1 MFRKKPRSYHSNT
14 AFLDILFNTLV
25 GFVLLFIIAFLLI
38 SPIKK
43 KKEIEQKAE
52 YVITVTWP
60 GEMTDDVDSW
70 LEDPT
75 ENILY
80 FGQKEIGLMHLDR
93 DDLGSLNDQQFV
105 PGIGL
110 INYPYNREITT
121 IRGIMPGEYVF
132 NIHLYHKIS
141 KDSSIPV
148 TVILEKL
155 NPQVKLLYSKTV
167 IISEKWEEKTI
178 IRFVLDVDGEIIE
191 SFFIFKPLV
200 DKVIGNRG
208 SFISTISP
216 YPPAM
221 QNNSSETTSTSRQ
234 NPYGPG
240 PRPLTADRVDQE

>member
-1 MFRKKPRSYHSNT
+1 MIRKRPKKYHSNT
-14 AFLDILFNTLV
+14 SFLDILFNTLV

-80 FGQKEIGLMHLDR
+80 FGQKQIGLMHLDR
-93 DDLGSLNDQQFV
+93 DDLGSRNDRQHV
-105 PGIGL
+105 PGVGM

-132 NIHLYHKIS
+132 NIHMYRKTS
-141 KDSSIPV
+141 RDSPVPV

-155 NPQVKLLYSKTV
+155 NPRVKLLYSKVVTLTDH
-167 IISEKWEEKTI
+167 WEEKTI
-178 IRFVLDVDGEIIE
+178 IRFVLDVDGEITE
-191 SFFIFKPLV
+191 SFFIYKPLV
-200 DKVIGNRG
+200 EKVFSN
-208 SFISTISP
+208 TTPATYSP
-216 YPPAM
+216 
-221 QNNSSETTSTSRQ
+221 
-234 NPYGPG
+234 
-240 PRPLTADRVDQE
+240 

>member
-1 MFRKKPRSYHSNT
+1 MIRKRPKSYHSNT
-14 AFLDILFNTLV
+14 SFLDILFNTLV

-60 GEMTDDVDSW
+60 DEMGDDIDSW
-70 LEDPT
+70 LEDPM
-75 ENILY
+75 ENIMY
-80 FGQKEIGLMHLDR
+80 FRKKEVGLMHLDR
-93 DDLGSLNDQQFV
+93 DDLGRRNDQQFI
-105 PGIGL
+105 PGVGMV
-110 INYPYNREITT
+110 NYPYNREITT

-167 IISEKWEEKTI
+167 ILSEKWEEKTI
-178 IRFVLDVDGEIIE
+178 IRFVLDVDGEVTE
-191 SFFIFKPLV
+191 SFFIYKPLV
-200 DKVIGNRG
+200 DKVIGERHE
-208 SFISTISP
+208 SEMYSQRPQSTE
-216 YPPAM
+216 
-221 QNNSSETTSTSRQ
+221 QR
-234 NPYGPG
+234 
-240 PRPLTADRVDQE
+240 

>member
-1 MFRKKPRSYHSNT
+1 MIRKRLKKYHSNT
-14 AFLDILFNTLV
+14 SFLDILFNTLV

-38 SPIKK
+38 SPVKK

-132 NIHLYHKIS
+132 NIHLYRKSS
-141 KDSSIPV
+141 KDKSIPV

-155 NPQVKLLYSKTV
+155 NPRVKLLYSKVVTLTDH
-167 IISEKWEEKTI
+167 WEEKTI
-178 IRFVLDVDGEIIE
+178 IRFVLDVDGEITE
-191 SFFIFKPLV
+191 SFFIYKPLV
-200 DKVIGNRG
+200 EKIFSNA
-208 SFISTISP
+208 T
-216 YPPAM
+216 
-221 QNNSSETTSTSRQ
+221 
-234 NPYGPG
+234 
-240 PRPLTADRVDQE
+240 PRPHVD